1 MATNIDVLDREVCK
15 WLHNRNPLG
24 FLGLKWQINTPGEK
38 GNIRNQATAAQR
50 VCLSNLENFT
60 ALFIGQALLQSERLI
75 RLNQIA
81 IGHMKLLSTD
91 ERAPQ
96 LLEGKPAK

>member
-15 WLHNRNPLG
+15 WLRNHDPLG
-24 FLGLKWQINTPGEK
+24 FRGVKRQINTPGEK
-38 GNIRNQATAAQR
+38 GNIRDQATATQR
-50 VCLSNLENFT
+50 VCLSKLENLN
-60 ALFIGQALLQSERLI
+60 ALFIGLALPPSERRI
-75 RLNQIA
+75 RLSQIA

-96 LLEGKPAK
+96 LLEGKPGK